1 MITLDSEMV
10 GNLAPPSKL
19 TTGTTS
25 EGKSAAAI
33 PYARLPRMERLKISG
48 KADTTEDNSGDEREV
63 DGKKES
69 HEEREK
75 RRMRGKGKSLSRY
88 LRKQRKNVI
97 DPTAVRFIFLV
108 LVCHII
114 TTLFSIGSHSGQVGE
129 AKGGETAGIGCCCC
143 WRYWREEKAIC
154 SGSFQ
159 KGKVIYSVKYRL
171 ILEYCLS

>member
-25 EGKSAAAI
+25 EGKSVAAI

-48 KADTTEDNSGDEREV
+48 KADTTEDNSGDELEV

-97 DPTAVRFIFLV
+97 DPTAVRSFLLFFRFCITIFFFHRLPFELSWRSKRRRNGGHWLLLPLERLGRRKSHLLWTV
-108 LVCHII
+108 SKRQSDLQFYTYTVCH
-114 TTLFSIGSHSGQVGE
+114 V
-129 AKGGETAGIGCCCC
+129 
-143 WRYWREEKAIC
+143 
-154 SGSFQ
+154 
-159 KGKVIYSVKYRL
+159 
-171 ILEYCLS
+171 

>member
-1 MITLDSEMV
+1 MITLDPEMV

-19 TTGTTS
+19 TTTGTTS
-25 EGKSAAAI
+25 EGKSVAAAAI

-97 DPTAVRFIFLV
+97 DPTAVRFTFFSFLYV
-108 LVCHII
+108 IV
-114 TTLFSIGSHSGQVGE
+114 TTLF
-129 AKGGETAGIGCCCC
+129 
-143 WRYWREEKAIC
+143 
-154 SGSFQ
+154 
-159 KGKVIYSVKYRL
+159 L
-171 ILEYCLS
+171 L